1 MTSQLEV
8 QKPQRPRGGRPK
20 KDPQTITEIFSLRAQ
35 GKSIDQILNDL
46 GDDRVSRGTV
56 AKYTKQFDNSH
67 ETDKERYHPFEWHR
81 LEEYGLPWES
91 SAYLLEMWMRI
102 REYWAD
108 EDKSA
113 PPPGPRLPPT
123 VRQVRWWWRVHLAV
137 PDGVNTLDI
146 YFWAEHLVRREMF
159 SEVLD
164 SPLDVA
170 DIEAYL
176 AYKPWAGPDNL
187 ALYSLAVTE
196 KRVEPLPDP
205 FYAFELLKEI
215 EASGALKLLE
225 DVPTNLR
232 PEYPDV
238 RPSQECSHLLEELET
253 FISNQPDESSKARYA
268 EELGWVL
275 EQAQLIKKRAEKWD
289 KLSNV
294 REEGKL

>member
-1 MTSQLEV
+1 MKSQVEV

-56 AKYTKQFDNSH
+56 AKYTKQFDNSD
-67 ETDKERYHPFEWHR
+67 EAVQERYRPFEWHR
-81 LEEYGLPWES
+81 LGEYGLPWES
-91 SAYLLEMWMRI
+91 SAYLLEMWKRI

-108 EDKSA
+108 EDKIA
-113 PPPGPRLPPT
+113 PPRVPRRPPA

-164 SPLDVA
+164 TPLDVA

-176 AYKPWAGPDNL
+176 AYKPWTGPDNL
-187 ALYSLAVTE
+187 DLYSQAVTE
-196 KRVEPLPDP
+196 KRVEPLRDP
-205 FYAFELLKEI
+205 FHAFEFLKEI
-215 EASGALKLLE
+215 EAAGALDLLD
-225 DVPTNLR
+225 DVPTSLR

-238 RPSQECSHLLEELET
+238 RPSQECSDLLEELET
-253 FISNQPDESSKARYA
+253 FISNQPDESAKARRA

-275 EQAQLIKKRAEKWD
+275 EQAQLIKKRAETWD
-289 KLSNV
+289 RLSNV